1 MIASSVI
8 LRFAR
13 VARSYLPV
21 FVVSLSVVVADQLTK
36 WLVRQSIPLH
46 SRTNVLPSLDLTHL
60 RNPGIAFGML
70 RDMPDRIRF
79 WFYAAIFVFAVG
91 AIVLFLR
98 NIEAER
104 RALRL
109 SLALLLGGAIGN
121 CADRFFYGY
130 VTDFI
135 AVYWP
140 GNPHLVW
147 PPFNVADAAIT
158 VGAISV
164 FVCGMLEGRRR
175 K

>member
-1 MIASSVI
+1 MTSGPVIIRYASA
-8 LRFAR
+8 L
-13 VARSYLPV
+13 RSYLPV
-21 FVVSLSVVVADQLTK
+21 LVVSLSVVSADQLTK
-36 WLVRQSIPLH
+36 WLVRQSVPLH

-60 RNPGIAFGML
+60 QNPGIAFGML
-70 RDMPDRIRF
+70 RDMPDQIRF
-79 WFYAAIFVFAVG
+79 WFYVVVFIFAVG

-104 RALRL
+104 RTLRL
-109 SLALLLGGAIGN
+109 SLALLLGGAVGN
-121 CADRFFYGY
+121 CADRFFHGY

-164 FVCGMLEGRRR
+164 LVCGMFQGTWR